1 MSEDGGIRVSSR
13 LFIRMPP
20 DTSSAAESAGRT
32 AGLRP
37 PVPSSEEQA
46 LLAAVLA
53 KDRKAAAEFVSRYA
67 DAVYAYVSRRL
78 APRADLVEDVVQDVF
93 LVALQK
99 LATFAGQ
106 SSVVGWLLGIARHKV
121 EDVYRAR
128 LREPDPLPDD
138 GDVPSAGSTVE
149 PGLDELIDAAR
160 AEEKTRQ
167 ILERLPV
174 AYSAALQWRYWEKRS
189 IREMAAQTGKTEK
202 AIERLLARARTSF
215 RRLWEAS

>member
-1 MSEDGGIRVSSR
+1 
-13 LFIRMPP
+13 MPP
-20 DTSSAAESAGRT
+20 ETSSAVDSADNT
-32 AGLRP
+32 DGLRAP
-37 PVPSSEEQA
+37 APSSEERA

-121 EDVYRAR
+121 EDFYRAQ
-128 LREPDPLPDD
+128 LREPDPLPDE
-138 GDVPSAGSTVE
+138 GDMPSVRSAVTPS
-149 PGLDELIDAAR
+149 LDDLIDAAR
-160 AEEKTRQ
+160 AAEKTRQ

-174 AYSAALQWRYWEKRS
+174 GYRAALQWRYWENRASGRWRHKRGRQKRPS
-189 IREMAAQTGKTEK
+189 NDCWRGHGLPLDA
-202 AIERLLARARTSF
+202 
-215 RRLWEAS
+215 

>member
-1 MSEDGGIRVSSR
+1 
-13 LFIRMPP
+13 MPHE
-20 DTSSAAESAGRT
+20 TSSAAESAGRA

-37 PVPSSEEQA
+37 PAPSAEEQA

-67 DAVYAYVSRRL
+67 DGVYAYVSRRL

-93 LVALQK
+93 LVALQR

-106 SSVVGWLLGIARHKV
+106 STVVGWLLGIARHKV

-138 GDVPSAGSTVE
+138 GDAPSAASTAA
-149 PGLDELIDAAR
+149 PSLDELIDAAR

-189 IREMAAQTGKTEK
+189 AREMAAQTGKTEK
-202 AIERLLARARTSF
+202 AIERLLARARTAF

>member
-1 MSEDGGIRVSSR
+1 
-13 LFIRMPP
+13 MPP

-32 AGLRP
+32 AGLRAP
-37 PVPSSEEQA
+37 APSPEEQA
-46 LLAAVLA
+46 LLVAGLA

-67 DAVYAYVSRRL
+67 DAIYGYVSRRL

-93 LVALQK
+93 LVGLRK

-121 EDVYRAR
+121 EDFYRAQ

-138 GDVPSAGSTVE
+138 GDLPSAGPNVT
-149 PGLDELIDAAR
+149 PDLDKLIDAAR

-167 ILERLPV
+167 ILERLPA
-174 AYSAALQWRYWEKRS
+174 AYSAALQWRYWENRT
-189 IREMAAQTGKTEK
+189 IREIAAQTGKTEK
-202 AIERLLARARTSF
+202 AIERLLARARTTF

>member
-1 MSEDGGIRVSSR
+1 
-13 LFIRMPP
+13 MPP
-20 DTSSAAESAGRT
+20 DTSSAGESDGRT

-37 PVPSSEEQA
+37 PALPPDEQA

-93 LVALQK
+93 LAALEH
-99 LATFAGQ
+99 LASFAGQ
-106 SSVVGWLLGIARHKV
+106 SSVIAWLLGIARHKV
-121 EDVYRAR
+121 EDFYRAQ
-128 LREPDPLPDD
+128 LRQPDPLPDD
-138 GDVPSAGSTVE
+138 GEVPGAHSAVM
-149 PGLDELIDAAR
+149 PDLDELIDAAR
-160 AEEKTRQ
+160 AEKKTRQ
-167 ILERLPV
+167 ILERLPI

-202 AIERLLARARTSF
+202 AIERLLARARTTF